1 MNQVVTTTVSG
12 TTYSIGGWAHKAA
25 VTLTGTAY
33 GGTTHSFTV
42 LVEHSF
48 DGGASWLTLVTMTAM
63 TANGFETKFAT
74 EDAGTIVLGNSMR
87 ARVSASSG
95 TTPTA
100 NLKVVL
106 TIKD

>member
-1 MNQVVTTTVSG
+1 MNQVVTATVTG
-12 TTYSIGGWAHKAA
+12 TTYSVGGWAHKAA

-33 GGTTHSFTV
+33 GGTTPSFTM

-63 TANGFETKFAT
+63 TANGFETKFAM
-74 EDAGTIVLGNSMR
+74 EDAATAVIGPTMR
-87 ARVSASSG
+87 ARVSAASG

-100 NLKVVL
+100 NLKVVVTL
-106 TIKD
+106 KD